1 MMFKFVAIF
10 AIGLLIVLHINSP
23 KINSTVHV
31 ILSNEQ
37 SVIQDTRQQIGILKL
52 ENPSPHTFSFNIS
65 YTCSMGYTFANLT
78 SSSSDETVTINNS
91 SIFTIIETTSSTT
104 TTERPFIPL
113 FRCDFNTSCFGNNQL
128 IPTNGS
134 EFNPAP
140 SPNGLEPPRAPTS
153 DVTSITTP
161 TDNNEKCKLPYPL
174 LLGDNINNTYSNMR
188 FCYNNTCETSNVQE
202 MTSTIII
209 TERAFGPL
217 FRCDFDSACFA
228 DDQIRRTNGSE
239 FDPLPPPS
247 GLEPPRAPTSDV
259 TSITALTSNNETCR
273 LPYQLSLDNNMNPT
287 YPYMRFCYN
296 NTCET
301 DNGDIATCAS
311 GLYGLVSLNLSDSPT
326 IISHSFNYNSTP
338 GDSVGEQCLRFYYYF
353 TIYNGQD
360 WKQQIDV
367 LIRPD
372 NDAGRGF
379 LIGNLTILDMEENG
393 WQLQYITF
401 NSTFSNYTL
410 AFSFIVGIE
419 NRTVNSTLNR
429 TIHFALDNIELYDFN
444 CAYVNDQLNPTTPPT
459 VVTSPSGK

>member
-140 SPNGLEPPRAPTS
+140 SPN
-153 DVTSITTP
+153 
-161 TDNNEKCKLPYPL
+161 
-174 LLGDNINNTYSNMR
+174 
-188 FCYNNTCETSNVQE
+188 
-202 MTSTIII
+202 
-209 TERAFGPL
+209 
-217 FRCDFDSACFA
+217 
-228 DDQIRRTNGSE
+228 
-239 FDPLPPPS
+239 

>member
-23 KINSTVHV
+23 KINSTVHLL
-31 ILSNEQ
+31 LSNEQ
-37 SVIQDTRQQIGILKL
+37 SVKQDTRQQIG
-52 ENPSPHTFSFNIS
+52 
-65 YTCSMGYTFANLT
+65 FANAPLI
-78 SSSSDETVTINNS
+78 SSSKILTDEDVLPK
-91 SIFTIIETTSSTT
+91 SIPEQTMK
-104 TTERPFIPL
+104 
-113 FRCDFNTSCFGNNQL
+113 
-128 IPTNGS
+128 
-134 EFNPAP
+134 A
-140 SPNGLEPPRAPTS
+140 
-153 DVTSITTP
+153 
-161 TDNNEKCKLPYPL
+161 
-174 LLGDNINNTYSNMR
+174 
-188 FCYNNTCETSNVQE
+188 SNVQE

-259 TSITALTSNNETCR
+259 TSITNRTSNNETCR

-311 GLYGLVSLNLSDSPT
+311 GLYGLVSLNSSDESNT
-326 IISHSFNYNSTP
+326 IVGSIDTSSILR
-338 GDSVGEQCLRFYYYF
+338 DLVGEQCLRFYYYF
-353 TIYNGQD
+353 TVYNGQD
-360 WKQQIDV
+360 WRQQIDV
-367 LIRPD
+367 SIRPD
-372 NDAGRGF
+372 NDAGREF

-393 WQLQYITF
+393 WQFQNITF

-410 AFSFIVGIE
+410 VFSFMVGLE
-419 NRTVNSTLNR
+419 NRTFNSTFNR
-429 TIHFALDNIELYDFN
+429 TIHFALDNIELYDSN

>member
-37 SVIQDTRQQIGILKL
+37 SVIQDTRQQIG
-52 ENPSPHTFSFNIS
+52 
-65 YTCSMGYTFANLT
+65 FANAPLI
-78 SSSSDETVTINNS
+78 SSSKILTDEDVLPK
-91 SIFTIIETTSSTT
+91 SIPEQTMK
-104 TTERPFIPL
+104 
-113 FRCDFNTSCFGNNQL
+113 
-128 IPTNGS
+128 
-134 EFNPAP
+134 A
-140 SPNGLEPPRAPTS
+140 
-153 DVTSITTP
+153 
-161 TDNNEKCKLPYPL
+161 
-174 LLGDNINNTYSNMR
+174 
-188 FCYNNTCETSNVQE
+188 SNVQE

-401 NSTFSNYTL
+401 NSTFSNYT
-410 AFSFIVGIE
+410 ARSFSFIVGIE